1 VRSYKALYK
10 GRRYWVFKNDFQRPY
25 GIYDH
30 DEYHQVLLFD
40 SLIGDVIA
48 AGILMKDGSINGC
61 VMWGQGVDFYAIN
74 AADMINSTLGIPKW
88 YR

>member
-40 SLIGDVIA
+40 SLVGDVIA
-48 AGILMKDGSINGC
+48 AGILMKDGSING
-61 VMWGQGVDFYAIN
+61 
-74 AADMINSTLGIPKW
+74 
-88 YR
+88 